1 MSGPVRVAVVGLGYW
16 GPNLVRNLAELD
28 AAELVA
34 VCDLD
39 PERLALVGRR
49 YPAVRRTVDV
59 HDVIAADDID
69 AVLIATPVSTHHPLG
84 MAALRAGKHVFVE
97 KPLAMSAREASE
109 LAASRV
115 VASGWS

>member
-39 PERLALVGRR
+39 PERARARRPPLPGRA
-49 YPAVRRTVDV
+49 PDARRPT
-59 HDVIAADDID
+59 
-69 AVLIATPVSTHHPLG
+69 T
-84 MAALRAGKHVFVE
+84 
-97 KPLAMSAREASE
+97 
-109 LAASRV
+109 
-115 VASGWS
+115 